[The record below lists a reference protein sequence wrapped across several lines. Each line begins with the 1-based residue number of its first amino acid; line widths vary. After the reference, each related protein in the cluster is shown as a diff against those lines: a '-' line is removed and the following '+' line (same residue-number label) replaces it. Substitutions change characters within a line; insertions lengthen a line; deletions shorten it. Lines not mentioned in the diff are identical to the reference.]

1 MNITPMGLQ
10 FVDYWHVIRIR
21 RRLIVL
27 VFLLVVSS
35 VGIATF
41 FATRQYNS
49 IATIEVQPD
58 MTPVHLVEN
67 QTEPRAPEDT
77 KFSQTQIEIILRK
90 GVIYPVIDRLNLQ
103 EKWAKDGKKLSEEAA
118 FERLRGMIKLD
129 GVRNTNLIQIA
140 VTAPDPQEAANIA
153 NTVAQVYME
162 QRIGEQKAIISNGVD
177 QLKDEVKHN
186 EDVVNQSYA
195 EASKLRTEAN
205 VIDPNPDSLDNSGR
219 YGVEDSNVIT
229 NQEKVNEA
237 KSQVAMLRSKAE
249 QLDGMQWED
258 LMRASGQ
265 LNLNDPIIQ
274 AKLPVFQAALV
285 EKEKLLNSGLGPNH
299 PDVKALQ
306 AEIETLLA
314 QLREQMY
321 SLRKGIQTELA
332 IAEQSLKAMEANL
345 KLSQTEQQEK
355 KTSSANYLNAK
366 YKYIQERKVLEMAKA
381 RLSTESIER
390 RMPQSAGFIRETA
403 EPALKPSKP
412 NVKINL
418 LMGVAAGII
427 LSISLAFFLEY
438 MDTSVKTM
446 DDVTRILEV
455 PVMGVIPKGVRRL
468 TRNGKF
474 LPYSEAYRILQANVD
489 LFSRK
494 SGATCFGVTSGGMS
508 EGKSSAVCNLA
519 TVWAAGGRRVLIID
533 GDMHRPSQHRLF
545 GVENKLGLSHC
556 LGGAVTLDEVIL
568 PTQINDLYLLT
579 AGLPPKGAGGVL
591 NSESMKQLID
601 EARNLFDVVLIDSP
615 PILGVSDAL
624 ILSSV
629 ADWSIVVIQQGRL
642 PRSMLPR
649 VKNTIENTGGRL
661 LGAVL
666 NKVDVNH
673 DEHYQYSTNYV
684 NYSAG

>member
-1 MNITPMGLQ
+1 
-10 FVDYWHVIRIR
+10 
-21 RRLIVL
+21 
-27 VFLLVVSS
+27 
-35 VGIATF
+35 
-41 FATRQYNS
+41 
-49 IATIEVQPD
+49 
-58 MTPVHLVEN
+58 
-67 QTEPRAPEDT
+67 
-77 KFSQTQIEIILRK
+77 
-90 GVIYPVIDRLNLQ
+90 
-103 EKWAKDGKKLSEEAA
+103 
-118 FERLRGMIKLD
+118 
-129 GVRNTNLIQIA
+129 
-140 VTAPDPQEAANIA
+140 
-153 NTVAQVYME
+153 
-162 QRIGEQKAIISNGVD
+162 
-177 QLKDEVKHN
+177 
-186 EDVVNQSYA
+186 
-195 EASKLRTEAN
+195 
-205 VIDPNPDSLDNSGR
+205 
-219 YGVEDSNVIT
+219 
-229 NQEKVNEA
+229 
-237 KSQVAMLRSKAE
+237 
-249 QLDGMQWED
+249 
-258 LMRASGQ
+258 
-265 LNLNDPIIQ
+265 
-274 AKLPVFQAALV
+274 
-285 EKEKLLNSGLGPNH
+285 
-299 PDVKALQ
+299 
-306 AEIETLLA
+306 
-314 QLREQMY
+314 
-321 SLRKGIQTELA
+321 
-332 IAEQSLKAMEANL
+332 
-345 KLSQTEQQEK
+345 
-355 KTSSANYLNAK
+355 
-366 YKYIQERKVLEMAKA
+366 MAKA